1 MSNFAFENQGTNTYL
16 VYTVSSEDLVDT
28 MSLGMLTN
36 NKIPGLATVI
46 FTQMDTTKYIKYN
59 VSARISVK
67 QFFSGP
73 VNRKRLIGV
82 FNGIV
87 DAMLSAE
94 DYMIDV
100 NTILLDLD
108 YIFAD
113 VSTCDTVLVCLPIV
127 NDDLTGTDIGT
138 FFKNI
143 MFSTQ
148 FDQTENCDHVAKIIN
163 YLNSTPVFSLMD
175 FKELLNSIENIQ
187 VAQPTVKPQ
196 PTVQQAP
203 AKEMPKTMPVQ
214 QSTVKQTQMV
224 PPTPT
229 QPQPPVQPVQP
240 QMQMPPRQQPQP
252 QMAQAPGEKK
262 MTMFNLLMHYNKE
275 NAALYK
281 AQKAARKAAGNMP
294 PQGVQQPQTGMA
306 VPREQAP
313 NQPANF
319 AIPGQQ
325 APNPAGMAIP
335 GQPTPPPQP
344 VPRQG
349 MQQPNGQPK
358 VAPVPQPMQMPQQA
372 PMAPQPMRPAPAP
385 AQPAPMPQQPP
396 MQPAPQPVYQA
407 PVVPQGQPM
416 NFGETTVLSGRNVG
430 ETTVLGATSTVPQVN
445 PHLIRSKNGEKIL
458 LNKPVFRIGKEKS
471 YVDYFVG
478 DNSAISRSHAN
489 VISRDGGYFVV
500 DTNSTNHTYVN
511 GMMIQS
517 NVEMKISNGDKI
529 KLANEEFEFRLH

>member
-1 MSNFAFENQGTNTYL
+1 MNFSFENQGTNTYL

-59 VSARISVK
+59 VSARISVR

-163 YLNSTPVFSLMD
+163 YLNSTPVFSLVD
-175 FKELLNSIENIQ
+175 FKELLNSIQNIQ
-187 VAQPTVKPQ
+187 VSQAAVKPQPVVSQQPQPIAPQ
-196 PTVQQAP
+196 PTVQQTP
-203 AKEMPKTMPVQ
+203 AKEMPKTMPAQ
-214 QSTVKQTQMV
+214 QPAVKQAQMV
-224 PPTPT
+224 PSTPAQPNRV
-229 QPQPPVQPVQP
+229 QPQQPVQP
-240 QMQMPPRQQPQP
+240 QMQVPPKQQPQP
-252 QMAQAPGEKK
+252 QVAQAPGEKK

-281 AQKAARKAAGNMP
+281 AQKEAKKAAGNVPPRGAQP
-294 PQGVQQPQTGMA
+294 PQNG
-306 VPREQAP
+306 
-313 NQPANF
+313 F

-325 APNPAGMAIP
+325 APAPATNFAIP
-335 GQPTPPPQP
+335 GQPTPPPQAA
-344 VPRQG
+344 PRQG

-358 VAPVPQPMQMPQQA
+358 AAPVPQPMQVPQQV
-372 PMAPQPMRPAPAP
+372 PQQMRPTPTP
-385 AQPAPMPQQPP
+385 VQPAPMPQQPP
-396 MQPAPQPVYQA
+396 VQPAPQQVYQPQVA
-407 PVVPQGQPM
+407 PQAQPM
-416 NFGETTVLSGRNVG
+416 NFGETTVLGGNKIG
-430 ETTVLGATSTVPQVN
+430 ETTVLGATSTVAQVN

-529 KLANEEFEFRLH
+529 KLANEEFEFRLY